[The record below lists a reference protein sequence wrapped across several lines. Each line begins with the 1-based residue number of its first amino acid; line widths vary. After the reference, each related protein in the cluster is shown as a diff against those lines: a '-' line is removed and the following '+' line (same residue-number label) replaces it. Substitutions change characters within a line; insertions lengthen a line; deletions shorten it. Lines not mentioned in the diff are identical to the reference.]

1 MSSEH
6 LESLRSRAFALPDS
20 DRAELARDLIRS
32 LDSPADPDAELAW
45 EAELLRRLKQIEGD
59 EAELL
64 SRDDFR
70 KHLRDRIGD
79 A

>member
-32 LDSPADPDAELAW
+32 LDAPNDQDAEQAW
-45 EAELLRRLKQIEGD
+45 EAEILRRLKQVESD

-70 KHLRDRIGD
+70 KHLRDRIGS